1 MTSFNLSTSNPY
13 IMATNY
19 IEKQAG
25 KFAKMIDP
33 KLPFIEIACLIIVIA
48 AELTLK
54 SNREIS
60 SIVIVIILSVL
71 AILYY
76 FSAFRIGEDI
86 DNVFEKFY
94 IRLLG
99 FANAVSVMG
108 LLFFINHYEG
118 ARIMTRVGLSSLL
131 IGIILVLGLKFF
143 KKIDNVRRVD
153 IIRSLILL
161 LFVGS
166 IYFTT
171 EY

>member
-1 MTSFNLSTSNPY
+1 
-13 IMATNY
+13 MATNY

-118 ARIMTRVGLSSLL
+118 ASIMTKVGMLSL
-131 IGIILVLGLKFF
+131 IIGVFLVFGVKYF

-153 IIRSLILL
+153 IVRAVVLL
-161 LFVGS
+161 VLVGS
-166 IYFTT
+166 MYFSS
-171 EY
+171 EYSFN